1 MRILYNLFG
10 LINCFE
16 QITCNTFPGYKNT
29 VNENFAGVSHFM
41 NSPLIGNDET
51 CGPFVYLFSRYLDC
65 VYLYVCGDGI

>member
-29 VNENFAGVSHFM
+29 VNENFAGVS
-41 NSPLIGNDET
+41 L
-51 CGPFVYLFSRYLDC
+51 PFSFYEQSLNWKWWNVWTVCLF
-65 VYLYVCGDGI
+65 IF